1 MLSLQSLRKASW
13 LGRLVLAW
21 LLLATAAALASPLIK
36 PPTMGMVC
44 SSSGWS
50 TVVLS
55 SDDGEQAPAGLTPD
69 CPLCTSLYAPPP
81 ATRQTA
87 AALPAPAR
95 LACPLS
101 APRATASCAAA
112 LPARGPPDLS

>member
-21 LLLATAAALASPLIK
+21 LLLVTAAALASPLIK
-36 PPTMGMVC
+36 PPTIGMVC

-55 SDDGEQAPAGLTPD
+55 SDDGEQTPAGLTPD

>member
-13 LGRLVLAW
+13 IGRLVLGW
-21 LLLATAAALASPLIK
+21 LLLATVAALASPLIK
-36 PPTMGMVC
+36 PPTIDMVC

-55 SDDGEQAPAGLTPD
+55 SDDGEQAPAGLTPE
-69 CPLCTSLYAPPP
+69 CPLCTSLCAPPP

-87 AALPAPAR
+87 AALPASAR

-101 APRATASCAAA
+101 TPRAAASCAAA
-112 LPARGPPDLS
+112 LPARGPPALS

>member
-21 LLLATAAALASPLIK
+21 LLLATAAALASTVIK

-69 CPLCTSLYAPPP
+69 CPLCTSLCAPPP
-81 ATRQTA
+81 AIRQTA
-87 AALPAPAR
+87 TALPAPAR

-112 LPARGPPDLS
+112 LPARGPPALS

>member
-1 MLSLQSLRKASW
+1 MCSLQSLRKASW

-69 CPLCTSLYAPPP
+69 CPLCTSLCAPPP
-81 ATRQTA
+81 AIRQTA
-87 AALPAPAR
+87 TALPASAR

-101 APRATASCAAA
+101 TPRATASCAAA
-112 LPARGPPDLS
+112 LPARGPPALS